1 MSSLPLPGNIPF
13 HLVEPELAETAI
25 NEKWHAL
32 GGLPGASVTASGPPG
47 LIVSPGGHFR
57 RYVNGAIYRGRPG
70 VFYVNERANQIYSAE
85 GGPGGSLG
93 WPTSDDVPDA
103 ADPGAGVT
111 RFENGAIYWW
121 PDAGAFV
128 MREIVL
134 RYVGFHCFGE
144 TDESSAADEPYMTF
158 GIVPAITDLK
168 NTVPTRIYEDV
179 NAGDSHADA
188 IELYRGLPFGL
199 ALSTTLAEHDHGDP
213 NKFRENVKAGVEK
226 SSEKI
231 DEAITKGGSAAG
243 AVIGPIVGILLAIAG
258 PTLTD
263 IINGVLGTEDD
274 FIGTVT
280 TVLTPKQMM
289 QLTDSPLRD
298 FHGIMAHLESPL
310 ISGEGSSYKAY
321 FDIQRA

>member
-13 HLVEPELAETAI
+13 HLVEPELAEADI
-25 NEKWHAL
+25 NDKWNRL
-32 GGLPGASVTASGPPG
+32 GGLPGASVTASGPLG
-47 LIVSPGGHFR
+47 LVASPGGHFR
-57 RYVNGAIYRGRPG
+57 PYVNGAIYRGRPG
-70 VFYVNERANQIYSAE
+70 VFYVNERANQVYSSD

-93 WPTSDDVPDA
+93 WPTSDDVPDPA
-103 ADPGAGVT
+103 EPGAGVT
-111 RFENGAIYWW
+111 RFEKGAIYWW
-121 PDAGAFV
+121 PDAGAFI

-144 TDESSAADEPYMTF
+144 TDEPSASDEPYFTF
-158 GIVPAITDLK
+158 GVVPAITDLRSA
-168 NTVPTRIYEDV
+168 VPTRIYEDV
-179 NAGDSHADA
+179 NAGESRAEVL
-188 IELYRGLPFGL
+188 ELYQGLPFGVV
-199 ALSTTLAEHDHGDP
+199 LSTTLAEHDHGDP
-213 NKFRENVKAGVEK
+213 NKFRENVKGGVEK

-231 DEAITKGGSAAG
+231 DEAISKGSAAG
-243 AVIGPIVGILLAIAG
+243 AVIGPIVGILLAIAA

-263 IINGVLGTEDD
+263 LINGLLGTEDD

-280 TVLTPKQMM
+280 MVITPKQLM